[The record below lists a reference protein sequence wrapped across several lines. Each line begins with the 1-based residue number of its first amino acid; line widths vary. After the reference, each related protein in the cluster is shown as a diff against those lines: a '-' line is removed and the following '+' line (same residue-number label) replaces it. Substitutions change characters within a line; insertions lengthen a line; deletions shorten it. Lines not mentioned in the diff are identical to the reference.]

1 MIMKQAMTAAMAVL
15 VALGSA
21 GPAAAARPKTALDVS
36 YEADAGYA
44 VAVTLRCG
52 PAGGGHPK
60 AAKAC
65 AALTRAGGRPAR
77 LKPARILCTLEYS
90 PVTAR
95 IEGTWK
101 GRKVRWAKTYG
112 NRCDLARATGVVF
125 DF

>member
-1 MIMKQAMTAAMAVL
+1 MIMKHAMTAAMAVL

-21 GPAAAARPKTALDVS
+21 GPAAAARPKTALDIS
-36 YEADAGYA
+36 YEAAAGYA

-52 PAGGGHPK
+52 PAGGGHPE
-60 AAKAC
+60 AAEAC
-65 AALTRAGGRPAR
+65 AALTKAGGRPAR
-77 LKPARILCTLEYS
+77 LKPAKIVCTLEYS

-101 GRKVRWAKTYG
+101 GRKVRWAQTYG